1 MNQENIDAR
10 QLTIQSQK
18 HAQNIAFSPDSSFLK
33 ASSQLL
39 FVAGKAVEIFEIFLI
54 GKNTKMSFT
63 GQEQGSTLNEMS
75 KLILGKQRF

>member
-1 MNQENIDAR
+1 MNQENVDAP
-10 QLTIQSQK
+10 QLTIQPWR
-18 HAQNIAFSPDSSFLK
+18 HAQIIAFSPDSSSLK
-33 ASSQLL
+33 GSSQLL

-63 GQEQGSTLNEMS
+63 GQEQGSTLDEMS

>member
-1 MNQENIDAR
+1 MNQENVDAR
-10 QLTIQSQK
+10 QLPIQSQK